1 MRIQHTWSAALV
13 GLTTLSAFAQTATI
27 ELDHTAYLPGEAIVA
42 DFAGGPG
49 NTKDWIGVYPEGVTP
64 GSQNSTIWRYVDG
77 TTSGNAGLTDG
88 SVTFPTGL
96 GFSGPWTA
104 FLLLN
109 DGYDVGAQVTFTV
122 VESTSPVVRRDKKS
136 YAPGEAISMTF
147 TNGPASAKD
156 WIGVYPEGVTPGAVN
171 STIWS
176 YVDGTQSG
184 NTGLADGTIQFTSG
198 LSTVGRYVAYL
209 LSNDTYDILASEP
222 IVVKAAVN
230 APPRVIGIDPADGS
244 TNGTPTLRFSATVL
258 PGSGQVTGA
267 TVQLLVDGTAVTPTV
282 DVQADRSVVRYNGST
297 LYAAGSTH
305 ALRLIAGNTTG
316 LKITNDVNYVVG
328 SYSNLVLP
336 APIHLETFDAVAEG
350 SLPVGWTAKTY
361 TEVQNEDVDFGNLD
375 SAAYKGWTVVE
386 ASRFA
391 GTFQTYSNPETPA
404 GEASDYQRVLRV
416 GPWIVANG
424 APVTQLA
431 SGRFLFGNSGY
442 RRGQSQ
448 VMFIETVDFNLT
460 GKNNIHVGFNALW
473 EQNQDSFGAVEYSID
488 GGASWLPVVYYLVGG
503 DIVKTEAGEVD
514 AEATLTAPLGDVARY
529 FDDVGAE
536 QGGFYGAF
544 IGAPVTAALAPY
556 IEARTDDSAT
566 DGKRIEVRRLPA
578 ADGQS
583 RVRLRFAHAGTD
595 SWYFGLDNVG
605 FYSIASAPAEQ
616 PMVSAVMEAGGLRLT
631 WPASATGFV
640 LEQRAEVATGG
651 WTAVAGVSGNSA
663 LVPVSGDRQW
673 FRLRQ
678 P

>member
-1 MRIQHTWSAALV
+1 MAVV
-13 GLTTLSAFAQTATI
+13 GLTTLSALAQTATI

-49 NTKDWIGVYPEGVTP
+49 NRKDWIGVYPEGVIP
-64 GSQNSTIWRYVDG
+64 GSQGSTIWRYVDG
-77 TTSGNAGLTDG
+77 TTAGNTGLADG

-96 GFSGPWTA
+96 RFSGSWTA
-104 FLLLN
+104 FLLVN
-109 DGYDVGAQVTFTV
+109 DGYEVSTQLTFTV
-122 VESTSPVVRRDKKS
+122 VDSTSPIVRRDKKT
-136 YAPGEAISMTF
+136 YLPGEAISITF

-156 WIGVYPEGVTPGAVN
+156 WVGVYPEGVTPGSVG

-176 YVDGTQSG
+176 YVDGTKSG
-184 NTGLADGTIQFTSG
+184 NSGLASGNIQFTTG
-198 LSTVGRYVAYL
+198 LSRVGRYVAYL
-209 LSNDTYDILASEP
+209 LSNDGYDVLASEP
-222 IVVKAAVN
+222 IVVKAAAN
-230 APPRVIGIDPADGS
+230 AAPRVISVDPADGS
-244 TNGTPTLRFSATVL
+244 TNGTPTLRFSAMVL
-258 PGSGQVTGA
+258 PGSGQVTA
-267 TVQLLVDGTAVTPTV
+267 AAVQLLVDGTAVTPTV
-282 DVQADRSVVRYNGST
+282 DVQADRSLVRYNGST
-297 LYAAGSTH
+297 LLTAGSTH
-305 ALRLIAGNTTG
+305 TLRLIAGNTIG
-316 LKITNDVNYVVG
+316 LKVTNDISYVVG

-336 APIHLETFDAVAEG
+336 APIYLETFDAVAEG

-361 TEVQNEDVDFGNLD
+361 SEVQNEDIDFGNLD

-386 ASRFA
+386 ASRFT
-391 GTFQTYSNPETPA
+391 GTFQTYSNPETSVD
-404 GEASDYQRVLRV
+404 EATDYQRVLRV
-416 GPWIVANG
+416 NPWLVVNG
-424 APVTQLA
+424 APVTQLGT
-431 SGRFLFGNSGY
+431 GRFLFGNSGY

-448 VMFIETVDFNLT
+448 VMFLETADFNLA
-460 GKNNIHVGFNALW
+460 GKNNVHVGYNALW
-473 EQNQDSFGAVEYSID
+473 EQNQDSIGAVEYSID
-488 GGASWLPVVYYLVGG
+488 GGTSWLPVVYYLTGP
-503 DIVKTEAGEVD
+503 DIVKNEAGAVD
-514 AEATLTAPLGDVARY
+514 AEATFSAPLGDVARY
-529 FDDVGAE
+529 LDEAGAE

-616 PMVSAVMEAGGLRLT
+616 PVIRAALEAGGLRLT

-651 WTAVAGVSGNSA
+651 WSAVAGVSGNSA

>member
-1 MRIQHTWSAALV
+1 MRILQAWSAAIV
-13 GLTTLSAFAQTATI
+13 GLTTLSAFAQTATV

-42 DFAGGPG
+42 DFTGGPG
-49 NTKDWIGVYPEGVTP
+49 NKKDWIGVYPEGVTP
-64 GSQNSTIWRYVDG
+64 GSQGSTIWRYVDG
-77 TTSGNAGLTDG
+77 TTSGNIGLAEG
-88 SVTFPTGL
+88 SVRFPNGL
-96 GFSGPWTA
+96 DFAGPWTA
-104 FLLLN
+104 FLLVN
-109 DGYDVGAQVTFTV
+109 DGYGIGTQVTFTV
-122 VESTSPVVRRDKKS
+122 LESTSPIVRRDKKS
-136 YAPGEAISMTF
+136 YVPGEAISITF
-147 TNGPASAKD
+147 TNGPANSKD
-156 WIGVYPEGVTPGAVN
+156 WIGVYPEGVTPGAVS

-176 YVDGTQSG
+176 YVDGTESG
-184 NTGLADGTIQFTSG
+184 NAGLASGTIQFTSG
-198 LSTVGRYVAYL
+198 LNATGRYVAYL
-209 LSNDTYDILASEP
+209 LSNDGYDVLASEP
-222 IVVKAAVN
+222 ILVKAAVN
-230 APPRVIGIDPADGS
+230 AAPRVIGIDPADGS

-267 TVQLLVDGTAVTPTV
+267 TVQLLVNGAAVTPTV
-282 DVQADRSVVRYNGST
+282 DVQTDRSVVRYDGST
-297 LYAAGSTH
+297 LLTAGSTH

-316 LKITNDVNYVVG
+316 LKVTNDVSYVVG

-336 APIHLETFDAVAEG
+336 APIHLENFDAVAEG
-350 SLPVGWTAKTY
+350 SLPVGWTAKSY
-361 TEVQNEDVDFGNLD
+361 SEALNEDIDFGNLD

-386 ASRFA
+386 ASRFT
-391 GTFQTYSNPETPA
+391 GTFQTYSNPETSA
-404 GEASDYQRVLRV
+404 GEANDYQRVLRV
-416 GPWIVANG
+416 GPRIIANG

-448 VMFIETVDFNLT
+448 VMFIETADFNLA
-460 GKNNIHVGFNALW
+460 GKNNVHVGYNALW
-473 EQNQDSFGAVEYSID
+473 EQNQDSIGAVEYSID
-488 GGASWLPVVYYLVGG
+488 GGTSWLPVVYYLAGG
-503 DIVKTEAGEVD
+503 DIVKNEAGEVD
-514 AEATLTAPLGDVARY
+514 AEATFTAPLGDVARY
-529 FDDVGAE
+529 IDESGAE

-544 IGAPVTAALAPY
+544 IGAPVTSALAPY

-616 PMVSAVMEAGGLRLT
+616 PVIRVTREGSGLRLT

-651 WTAVAGVSGNSA
+651 WSAVAGVSGNSA

>member
-1 MRIQHTWSAALV
+1 MRIQHPWSAAIV
-13 GLTTLSAFAQTATI
+13 GLTTVSAFAQTATI

-42 DFAGGPG
+42 SFAGGPG

-64 GSQNSTIWRYVDG
+64 GSQGSTIWRYVDG
-77 TTSGNAGLTDG
+77 TTSGNAGLADG

-109 DGYDVGAQVTFTV
+109 DGYDVAAQVTFSV
-122 VESTSPVVRRDKKS
+122 VESTSPIVRRDKKS
-136 YAPGEAISMTF
+136 YSPGEAISITF

-156 WIGVYPEGVTPGAVN
+156 WIGVYPEGVTPGAVS

-184 NTGLADGTIQFTSG
+184 NTGLGSGTIQFTSG
-198 LSTVGRYVAYL
+198 LSTTGRYVAYL
-209 LSNDTYDILASEP
+209 LANDGYDILASEP

-258 PGSGQVTGA
+258 PGAGQVTAA

-282 DVQADRSVVRYNGST
+282 DVQSDRSVVRYNGST

-316 LKITNDVNYVVG
+316 LKVTNDVSYAVG

-336 APIHLETFDAVAEG
+336 APIYLETFDAVAEG
-350 SLPVGWTAKTY
+350 SLPAGWTAKTY
-361 TEVQNEDVDFGNLD
+361 SEVLNEDVDFGNLD

-391 GTFQTYSNPETPA
+391 GTFQTYSNPQTPA
-404 GEASDYQRVLRV
+404 GEASDYQRVLQV
-416 GPWIVANG
+416 SPWIVANG
-424 APVTQLA
+424 SPVTQLA
-431 SGRFLFGNSGY
+431 TGRFLFGNSGY

-448 VMFIETVDFNLT
+448 VMFIETSDYNLT
-460 GKNNIHVGFNALW
+460 GKNNVHLGYNALW
-473 EQNQDSFGAVEYSID
+473 EQNQDSIGSVEYSID
-488 GGASWLPVVYYLVGG
+488 GGANWLPVVYYLVGS
-503 DIVKTEAGEVD
+503 DIVKTEAGNVD
-514 AEATLTAPLGDVARY
+514 AEATFNTPLGDVARY
-529 FDDVGAE
+529 FDESGAE
-536 QGGFYGAF
+536 QGGSYGAF

-605 FYSIASAPAEQ
+605 LYSISSAPAEQ
-616 PMVSAVMEAGGLRLT
+616 PSLTASLEGTGLRLT
-631 WPASATGFV
+631 WPAAATGFV
-640 LEQRAEVATGG
+640 LEQRAEIGSGA
-651 WTAVAGVSGNSA
+651 WSPVAGVTGNSA
-663 LVPVSGDRQW
+663 LVPTSGDRQW